1 MDTQVLV
8 VGAGPVGLTLA
19 NELARRK
26 VRCRVVDR
34 AAGPALHSR
43 ALVVHCRTQEL
54 LERSGLRE
62 RLAERAIPVHGMRLS
77 RGRRDLATIPFDL
90 GRYPALSLPQQQT
103 EEVLRSALSKRGV
116 CVEWGTEL
124 TSLSQNT
131 ARVEAL
137 AGGQLCVASYVV
149 GCDGAHSIVRHLL
162 GVPFEGATLPE
173 NLWMA
178 DAVLDWD
185 VPPDYV
191 HQFLHPR
198 GALSAIPMP
207 GAKWRLVTL
216 STEATG
222 EPSKD
227 FFESAIRRCTG
238 REPKHMT
245 IEWMSA
251 FHVNCRLAAR
261 YREDRVFLAGDA
273 AHIHSPIGGQGMNV
287 GIQDAISLAG
297 RLAAALAGA
306 DETVLAGYERERR
319 PVAAGVIRSNARI
332 ARLAA
337 TDHPVGVLMRDH
349 VLPRL
354 LRVPPIAQR
363 AGLEASGLLIPG
375 QPEPPACRGEPQSRP
390 GRKSQ

>member
-54 LERSGLRE
+54 LERSGLRDGI
-62 RLAERAIPVHGMRLS
+62 AERAIQVHGMRLS

-90 GRYPALSLPQQQT
+90 GRYPALSLPQKQT

-137 AGGQLCVASYVV
+137 AGGHLCAASYVV
-149 GCDGAHSIVRHLL
+149 GCDGAHSTVRHLL
-162 GVPFEGATLPE
+162 GVPFEGDTLPE

-178 DAVLDWD
+178 DAVLDWE
-185 VPPDYV
+185 VSPDHV
-191 HQFLHPR
+191 RQFLHPS
-198 GALSAIPMP
+198 GVLSAIPMP
-207 GAKWRLVTL
+207 GGIWRLVTQ
-216 STEATG
+216 STETSG

-227 FFESAIRRCTG
+227 FFESAVRRCTG

-245 IEWMSA
+245 VEWMSA
-251 FHVNCRLAAR
+251 FHVNCRLAAT
-261 YREDRVFLAGDA
+261 YRQDRAFLAGDA

-287 GIQDAISLAG
+287 GIQDAITLAG
-297 RLAAALAGA
+297 RLASTLAGA
-306 DETVLAGYERERR
+306 ADTILAGYETERR

-337 TDHPVGVLMRDH
+337 SSHPLAQLLRDH
-349 VLPRL
+349 AMPRL
-354 LRVPPIAQR
+354 LRVPRIARQV
-363 AGLEASGLLIPG
+363 GLETSGLLIAE
-375 QPEPPACRGEPQSRP
+375 PEPMLEAFA
-390 GRKSQ
+390 

>member
-1 MDTQVLV
+1 MDAQVLV

-19 NELARRK
+19 NELTRRK

-34 AAGPALHSR
+34 GPGPALHSR

-54 LERSGLRE
+54 LQRSGLRD
-62 RLAERAIPVHGMRLS
+62 AIADRAIPIHGTRFS
-77 RGRRDLATIPFDL
+77 RGRRDLATTPFDL
-90 GRYPALSLPQQQT
+90 GRYPALSLPQQET
-103 EEVLRSALSKRGV
+103 EEALRSALSERGV
-116 CVEWGTEL
+116 QVEWGTEL
-124 TSLSQNT
+124 CALSHHPG
-131 ARVEAL
+131 RVEAL
-137 AGGQLCVASYVV
+137 AGGQSCTASHVV
-149 GCDGAHSIVRHLL
+149 GCDGAHSTVRRLL
-162 GVPFEGATLPE
+162 GIPFQGDTLPE
-173 NLWMA
+173 SLWMA

-191 HQFLHPR
+191 RQFLHPR

-207 GAKWRLVTL
+207 GGIWRLVTQ
-216 STEATG
+216 STKTSG

-238 REPKHMT
+238 REPKRMT
-245 IEWMSA
+245 VEWMST
-251 FHVNCRLAAR
+251 FRVNCRLAAR
-261 YREDRVFLAGDA
+261 YREDRVFLGGDA

-287 GIQDAISLAG
+287 GMQDAISLAG

-337 TDHPVGVLMRDH
+337 SSHPLALLLRDH
-349 VLPRL
+349 AMPRL
-354 LRVPPIAQR
+354 LRVPRIARQV
-363 AGLEASGLLIPG
+363 GLEASGLLIPE
-375 QPEPPACRGEPQSRP
+375 PEPMLEAFA
-390 GRKSQ
+390 